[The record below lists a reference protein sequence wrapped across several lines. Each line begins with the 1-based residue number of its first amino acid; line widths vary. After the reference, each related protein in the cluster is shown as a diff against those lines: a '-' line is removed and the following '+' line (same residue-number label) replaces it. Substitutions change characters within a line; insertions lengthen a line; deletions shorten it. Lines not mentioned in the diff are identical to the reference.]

1 MYRVY
6 DKQEKTWVTDNIFLS
21 PEDELYEIKESFL
34 GLTKTKIPLDS
45 ERYVYQKDIGLFDKH
60 NTLIYEGDF
69 IQAHVKDDKVI
80 NGVVVF
86 APELSA
92 YILLCDETS
101 EYFVLG
107 TDICEYI
114 EIIGNIV

>member
-6 DKQEKTWVTDNIFLS
+6 DKQEKAWVTENIFLS

-34 GLTKTKIPLDS
+34 GLTKTKISLDS
-45 ERYVYQKDIGLFDKH
+45 ERYVYQKDIGLYDK
-60 NTLIYEGDF
+60 NGVLVYEGDF
-69 IQAHVKDDKVI
+69 IQAQVKDDKTI

-92 YILLCDETS
+92 YILLCDDTS

-107 TDICEYI
+107 TEVCKYI
-114 EIIGNIV
+114 EVIGNIV